1 MCRIFVNTDPIL
13 YESRSRSVRIHGMVT
28 SIRLENLFWNVLA
41 DIAADQGMTTNRLIM
56 TLYDEVVEAHGKVQ
70 NLASFLRVSC
80 VRYMEAGPGAAAAPV
95 DVDEDTAMR
104 HDDPPSSSVHRLRPP
119 RRAAAPRSG

>member
-28 SIRLENLFWNVLA
+28 SIRLENLFWTVLA
-41 DIAADQGMTTNRLIM
+41 DIAAKQGMTTNRLIM

-80 VRYMEAGPGAAAAPV
+80 VRYMETDPGAA
-95 DVDEDTAMR
+95 TALR
-104 HDDPPSSSVHRLRPP
+104 DDGPPRSSIHRLPAGRLA
-119 RRAAAPRSG
+119 RGQGA